1 MIILKEDIPQ
11 KLSGLTSIFLEMD
24 YHPEI
29 VELIKENC
37 EIYNY
42 NKKTHIW
49 ELPVKGI
56 NKVIDRMSVFDD
68 VNIINKE
75 DTKNCLERKFNT
87 NYVKVSPFKYQ
98 EEGINYGINHNKW
111 LLLDDMGLGKSYQAI
126 CIAQE
131 LFKLGEIEHCFII
144 CGVNSLKT
152 NWKKEIQKFT
162 NMSCMILGERIN
174 SKGKSVF
181 ESVEYRA
188 NQLKNK
194 IDEFFIITNI
204 ETLRDDRI
212 VDAFNT
218 SVNNFG
224 MIVFDELQV
233 CKDINSIQ
241 GKNLFKID
249 APYKLGMTGT
259 PIINSPLDAY
269 VPLKWIDIE
278 HSTLTNFK
286 NYYCIYSE
294 RIKGMITGFKNLDI
308 LKEELSN
315 CSLRRTK
322 DLLELPEKT
331 IIPEYVDMEESH
343 RKIYEEVVKG
353 IKDDIDKVKLYR
365 NNLLSLV
372 TRLRQA
378 TSCPQVLTS
387 KPILSTKIKRCIE
400 LTTDLINSNEKVV
413 IFTSFKD
420 SAYQVGDL
428 LKSYNPLVIT
438 GDSSDGETS
447 NAIDDFQNNPNAK
460 IIVATYQKLG
470 TGVTLTAA
478 RYMIFIDCP
487 WTASMYNQ
495 ACDRIFRIGTK
506 RPVFIYNLICEG
518 TIDETVDNIIS
529 KKKALANYI
538 VDDKIENESALNTL
552 QKYIE
557 EI

>member
-68 VNIINKE
+68 VSIINKE

-131 LFKLGEIEHCFII
+131 LFKLGEIKHCFII

-162 NMSCMILGERIN
+162 DMSCMILGERIN

-212 VDAFNT
+212 VNAFNT
-218 SVNNFG
+218 SANNFG

-438 GDSSDGETS
+438 GDSSDSETS

-487 WTASMYNQ
+487 
-495 ACDRIFRIGTK
+495 
-506 RPVFIYNLICEG
+506 
-518 TIDETVDNIIS
+518 
-529 KKKALANYI
+529 
-538 VDDKIENESALNTL
+538 
-552 QKYIE
+552 
-557 EI
+557 